1 MLSGQI
7 AGIIFILG
15 MDYFRTES
23 GSMTPFLIVLIGL
36 SLVNILLSLLLKESK
51 MIESVAK

>member
-7 AGIIFILG
+7 AGIIFIFG

-36 SLVNILLSLLLKESK
+36 SIFNILLSLMLTESEQ
-51 MIESVAK
+51 IESAET